1 MSGLYK
7 SIKSIKEMIME
18 SDIGEVCAT
27 YNKAIEFALE
37 LNTYHV
43 KLFLEL
49 WHNGDYE
56 EIEQLF
62 PEFDTTC
69 AEDCAYVGNG

>member
-1 MSGLYK
+1 MSGFYK
-7 SIKSIKEMIME
+7 SIKIIKKMIVG
-18 SDIGEVCAT
+18 SDIEEVCNV

-56 EIEQLF
+56 EIESLF
-62 PEFDTTC
+62 PEFKTTC
-69 AEDCAYVGNG
+69 A

>member
-1 MSGLYK
+1 
-7 SIKSIKEMIME
+7 IKEMIVG
-18 SDIGEVCAT
+18 SDIEEVCNA

-56 EIEQLF
+56 EIESLF

-69 AEDCAYVGNG
+69 AEDCVYVGNG

>member
-1 MSGLYK
+1 
-7 SIKSIKEMIME
+7 ME
-18 SDIGEVCAT
+18 SDIEEVCNA

-49 WHNGDYE
+49 WHSGDYE
-56 EIEQLF
+56 EIASLF
-62 PEFDTTC
+62 PEFDI
-69 AEDCAYVGNG
+69 DSVKDVFNVGKFLM